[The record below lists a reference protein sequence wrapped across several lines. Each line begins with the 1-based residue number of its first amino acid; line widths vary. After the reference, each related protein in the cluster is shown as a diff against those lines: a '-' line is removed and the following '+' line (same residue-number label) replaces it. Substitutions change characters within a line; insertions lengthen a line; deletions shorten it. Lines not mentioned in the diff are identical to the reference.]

1 MERNSDYIR
10 ATEDSSRVK
19 SIDCQIIHTML
30 QDALRHNTVLK
41 VEDEDFIFVRR
52 ALSHKSKIR
61 NDKTKKT
68 RDIQESDNNALID
81 NHVETEESRES
92 KIRQKI
98 VFKKLIFL
106 NTRRMLEILKFKP
119 GENERK
125 KLLNNEV
132 KESLI

>member
-10 ATEDSSRVK
+10 ATEDSSRVR
-19 SIDCQIIHTML
+19 SLDCQIIHTML

-68 RDIQESDNNALID
+68 RDIQESDNALID
-81 NHVETEESRES
+81 NHV
-92 KIRQKI
+92 
-98 VFKKLIFL
+98 
-106 NTRRMLEILKFKP
+106 
-119 GENERK
+119 
-125 KLLNNEV
+125 
-132 KESLI
+132 